1 MDALL
6 EFCRTGV
13 LGPLRKDTPV
23 DEIERVL
30 GPPRESKWI
39 HGDDNWQRY
48 RYGSLSLLLTRRHG
62 TVIHH
67 IKSLRVSFHRIPLD
81 LPVAIELTE
90 SWSSHLDDVLALL
103 RQSDVDVVL
112 EDSST
117 EDGRL
122 HQDYRV
128 GQHNVTLSALDGIVS
143 AIGGWARPFSN
154 ALDRR

>member
-13 LGPLRKDTPV
+13 LGPLRKDMPV
-23 DEIERVL
+23 DEVERLL
-30 GPPRESKWI
+30 GAPRESKWI

-67 IKSLRVSFHRIPLD
+67 IKSLRVSFRRIPLD

-90 SWSSHLDDVLALL
+90 GWSSHLDDVLALL
-103 RQSDVDVVL
+103 RQSDVDAAP
-112 EDSST
+112 EDRST

-122 HQDYRV
+122 HQGYRL
-128 GQHNVTLSALDGIVS
+128 GQHNVTLSALDDIVS
-143 AIGGWARPFSN
+143 DIGGWPRPFSN
-154 ALDRR
+154 ASDRR